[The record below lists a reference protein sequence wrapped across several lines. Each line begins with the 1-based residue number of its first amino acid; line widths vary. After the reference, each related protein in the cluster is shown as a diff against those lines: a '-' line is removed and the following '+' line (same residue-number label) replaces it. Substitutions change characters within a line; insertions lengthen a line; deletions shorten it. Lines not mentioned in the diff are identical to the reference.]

1 MTKRTMIIAA
11 LSAFV
16 AFAAG
21 YAMLGQATTGS
32 TVSRSG
38 ATSATATQLDATQ
51 LAELLGAA
59 GPQPRVVVLDGPAAT
74 LETADYQKDRD
85 HDDYDDHDD
94 DDDDRDHRDD
104 RKSDGRLASS
114 SSSDKNQKDRDHD

>member
-32 TVSRSG
+32 TVSRSA
-38 ATSATATQLDATQ
+38 ATSETATQLDATQ

-85 HDDYDDHDD
+85 HDDHDD
-94 DDDDRDHRDD
+94 DDDDHDHRDD

-114 SSSDKNQKDRDHD
+114 ASSDKKQKDRDHD